1 MTVIAPGPASATVD
15 DPVALAATEP
25 GAKPERVVS
34 LDALRGF
41 DMIWILGGEEVIKA
55 LANAFPNRVTNVL
68 KDQFDHV
75 AWEGFH
81 VYDLIFPL
89 FVFIVGASIVFS
101 LGRLIRTQGRAAAV
115 RRVVVRGVVLY
126 LLGLLYYG
134 GFDKTFDHIRP
145 MGVLQRIALAY
156 LFAGLLFI
164 FLKPRALAIA
174 AAALLVGYWALLTFV
189 PAPGEPLVAGTR
201 HVSFA
206 EGHNLTNW
214 IDAHY
219 LPGRKWD
226 GDHDPEGILSNL
238 PAIAGCVLGVF
249 AGLLLKS
256 PTVPPLKKVGVLLL
270 AGACGV
276 IAGYVWGLQFPVIK
290 KLWTS
295 SFVLLT
301 AGYGA
306 MLMAVFYLVV
316 DVWQW
321 RRWCTPFVWIGMNAI
336 TLYLL
341 FELVEFKTLTAR
353 FVGGPNS
360 DVQRLL
366 GNYWELAAS
375 LVTVG
380 LVLLVARFLY
390 KRQIFLRV

>member
-1 MTVIAPGPASATVD
+1 MTVTTPSPSGAALDYAAPETVS
-15 DPVALAATEP
+15 PTLAEKT
-25 GAKPERVVS
+25 GRFVS
-34 LDALRGF
+34 VDALRGF
-41 DMIWILGGEEVIKA
+41 DMIWILGGEEVVHS
-55 LANAFPNRVTNVL
+55 LARLFPNRVTQFL
-68 KDQFDHV
+68 SYEFDH
-75 AWEGFH
+75 APWEGFH

-89 FVFIVGASIVFS
+89 FVFIVGVSLVFS
-101 LGRLIRTQGRAAAV
+101 LDKLVRTKGRAAAV
-115 RRVVVRGVVLY
+115 KRVVVRGVVLY
-126 LLGLLYYG
+126 VLGLLYYG

-156 LFAGLLFI
+156 LFAGLLYVS
-164 FLKPRALAIA
+164 LKPRGLALA
-174 AAALLVGYWALLTFV
+174 AAALLLGYWALLTFV
-189 PAPGEPLVAGTR
+189 PAPGESHA
-201 HVSFA
+201 SFA

-226 GDHDPEGILSNL
+226 GDHDPEGLLSTL
-238 PAIAGCVLGVF
+238 PAVAGCLLGVF
-249 AGLLLKS
+249 AGLLLKN
-256 PTVPPLKKVGVLLL
+256 PGVPPLRKVGLLLL
-270 AGACGV
+270 AGAGGV
-276 IAGYVWGLQFPVIK
+276 AAGYAWGLQFPIIK

-306 MLMAVFYLVV
+306 MLLAVFFLVV
-316 DVWQW
+316 DVWRW

-353 FVGGPNS
+353 LAGGENS
-360 DVQRLL
+360 DMQRLL
-366 GNYWELAAS
+366 GHSWELVSS

-380 LVLLVARFLY
+380 LVLVIARFLY

>member
-1 MTVIAPGPASATVD
+1 MEHRP
-15 DPVALAATEP
+15 
-25 GAKPERVVS
+25 
-34 LDALRGF
+34 
-41 DMIWILGGEEVIKA
+41 
-55 LANAFPNRVTNVL
+55 
-68 KDQFDHV
+68 
-75 AWEGFH
+75 WEGF
-81 VYDLIFPL
+81 VFYDLIFPL

-101 LGRLIRTQGRAAAV
+101 LGRLIRTKGRAVAV
-115 RRVVVRGVVLY
+115 RRVLVRGVVLY

-156 LFAGLLFI
+156 LFAGLLYI
-164 FLKPRALAIA
+164 FLRPKALALA
-174 AAALLVGYWALLTFV
+174 AVGLLLAYWALLTFV
-189 PAPGEPLVAGTR
+189 AAPGES

-226 GDHDPEGILSNL
+226 GDHDPEGILSTL

-249 AGLLLKS
+249 AGLLLRS
-256 PTVPPLKKVGVLLL
+256 PFVPPLKKVGVLLL

-276 IAGYVWGLQFPVIK
+276 AAGYVWGLQFPVIK

-316 DVWQW
+316 DVWRW

-341 FELVEFKTLTAR
+341 FELVEFKTITAR
-353 FVGGPNS
+353 FVGGENS
-360 DVQRLL
+360 DMQRLL
-366 GNYWELAAS
+366 GTYWELAAS

>member
-1 MTVIAPGPASATVD
+1 MTVTAPAPASATVE
-15 DPVALAATEP
+15 DPVAIAPPEA
-25 GAKPERVVS
+25 GAKPERLVS

-41 DMIWILGGEEVIKA
+41 DMIWILGGEEVVKA
-55 LANAFPNRVTNVL
+55 VAGAFPNRVTNVL
-68 KDQFDHV
+68 KDQFDH
-75 AWEGFH
+75 APWEGFH

-101 LGRLIRTQGRAAAV
+101 LGRLIQTKGRAAAV
-115 RRVVVRGVVLY
+115 RRVVVRGMVLY

-164 FLKPRALAIA
+164 FLKPRALAFV

-189 PAPGEPLVAGTR
+189 PAPGEPR
-201 HVSFA
+201 VSLA

-214 IDAHY
+214 VDAHY

-226 GDHDPEGILSNL
+226 GDHDPEGVLSTL
-238 PAIAGCVLGVF
+238 PAIAGCVLGIF
-249 AGLLLKS
+249 AGLLLKD
-256 PTVPPLKKVGVLLL
+256 PRVPPLKKVGVLLL

-276 IAGYVWGLQFPVIK
+276 VAGYVWGLQFPVIK

-295 SFVLLT
+295 SFVVLT

-316 DVWQW
+316 DVWRW

-341 FELVEFKTLTAR
+341 FELVDFKTITAR
-353 FVGGPNS
+353 FVGGENS
-360 DVQRLL
+360 DMQRLL
-366 GNYWELAAS
+366 GHYWELAAS
-375 LVTVG
+375 LVTIG

>member
-1 MTVIAPGPASATVD
+1 MTAIAPAPASATVD
-15 DPVALAATEP
+15 DPVALAAPEA

-55 LANAFPNRVTNVL
+55 LAGAFPNRVTNVL

-75 AWEGFH
+75 PWAGFH

-101 LGRLIRTQGRAAAV
+101 LGRLIRSQGRAAAV

-156 LFAGLLFI
+156 LSAGLLFI
-164 FLKPRALAIA
+164 FLKPRALAVA
-174 AAALLVGYWALLTFV
+174 AAALVVGYWALLTFV
-189 PAPGEPLVAGTR
+189 PAPGEPR
-201 HVSFA
+201 VSFA

-214 IDAHY
+214 VDAHY

-226 GDHDPEGILSNL
+226 GDHDPEGILSTL

-249 AGLLLKS
+249 AGLLLKD
-256 PTVPPLKKVGVLLL
+256 PKVTPLKKVGVLLL

-276 IAGYVWGLQFPVIK
+276 VAGYVWGLQFPIIK

-295 SFVLLT
+295 SFVLVT

-306 MLMAVFYLVV
+306 MLMAAFYLVV
-316 DVWQW
+316 DVWRW

-341 FELVEFKTLTAR
+341 FELVEFKTITSR
-353 FVGGPNS
+353 FVGGENS
-360 DVQRLL
+360 DMRRLL

-375 LVTVG
+375 LVTVA